1 MSFRKL
7 SVATAVALSVTSAPL
22 LAANPASSLSVARAS
37 ASLDD
42 ESELGGGI
50 LIPLLAL
57 AAVVTGIIVAVD
69 DDEDEPKS
77 P

>member
-7 SVATAVALSVTSAPL
+7 SVAAVVALSMTSAPL
-22 LAANPASSLSVARAS
+22 MAANPASSLSVARAS
-37 ASLDD
+37 ASLDN
-42 ESELGGGI
+42 ESELGGGF

-57 AAVVTGIIVAVD
+57 AAVVTGVVVAVD
-69 DDEDEPKS
+69 DGPDS

>member
-7 SVATAVALSVTSAPL
+7 SVAAVVALSMTSAPL

-37 ASLDD
+37 ASLEN
-42 ESELGGGI
+42 ESELGGGF

-57 AAVVTGIIVAVD
+57 AAVVTGIVVAVD
-69 DDEDEPKS
+69 DEPES

>member
-7 SVATAVALSVTSAPL
+7 SVAAVAALSMTSAPL

-37 ASLDD
+37 ASLEN
-42 ESELGGGI
+42 ESELGGGF

-57 AAVVTGIIVAVD
+57 AAVVTGIVVAVD
-69 DDEDEPKS
+69 DDEPES